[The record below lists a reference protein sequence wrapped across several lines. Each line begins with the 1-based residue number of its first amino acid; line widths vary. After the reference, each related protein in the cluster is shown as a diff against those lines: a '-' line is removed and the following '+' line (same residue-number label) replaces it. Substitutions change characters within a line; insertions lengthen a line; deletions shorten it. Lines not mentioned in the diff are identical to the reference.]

1 MAGAFAELVRVSN
14 GATLQPLDSD
24 GLLGF
29 VAQQGDKATVV
40 AWATDGAVEA
50 EWAAGAGSLLG
61 ATTTTAGGGTGIG
74 TSPVMVE
81 VPVEQASLLAGAG

>member
-1 MAGAFAELVRVSN
+1 MRSGLSSASRPVRTRPSV
-14 GATLQPLDSD
+14 
-24 GLLGF
+24 
-29 VAQQGDKATVV
+29 VATVV

-81 VPVEQASLLAGAG
+81 VPVEQDSLLAGAG